1 MGATVPVQS
10 ATGRDYPVVDYQNIT
25 QGYRVA
31 NARYKIGYHTGIDL
45 GVPIGTAVFASEG
58 GTVEQVANTGK
69 VGYGR
74 QILIRD
80 FDGTYELYGHLSNTG
95 SLKQG
100 DQVATGTQIAQSG
113 NTGNSTG
120 PHLHFEVRSS
130 SNYGSDIDPLRW
142 LGMTTNAT
150 THAGTVTPTGFN
162 NPNTGNPSDYVHPP
176 GFPKYDEG
184 TNPPSSLIPGLS
196 GINTLFNIISDG
208 QFWIRVLEIALGS
221 FLILFGVGSLLG
233 KQVLSGGDIASLVKS
248 VK

>member
-10 ATGRDYPVVDYQNIT
+10 ATGRDYPIVDYQNIT
-25 QGYRVA
+25 QAYHVA
-31 NARYKIGYHTGIDL
+31 NARYKIGYHTGVDY
-45 GVPIGTAVFASEG
+45 GVPIGTPIFASEG
-58 GTVEQVANTGK
+58 GTVEQVANTGR

-80 FDGTYELYGHLSNTG
+80 FDGTYELYGHLSSTG
-95 SLKQG
+95 NLKQG

-130 SNYGSDIDPLRW
+130 SNYGTDIDPLRW

-162 NPNTGNPSDYVHPP
+162 NPNTATVKPALVIGNPVNP
-176 GFPKYDEG
+176 GQTFDTG
-184 TNPPSSLIPGLS
+184 SVFS
-196 GINTLFNIISDG
+196 GFNTFLEIITDG

-233 KQVLSGGDIASLVKS
+233 KQVLSGADIASLVKS